1 MVAFSRTRIDMDIG
15 SGYLYWFA
23 KVSLKYTG
31 MVWPLPAGEFKYSG
45 YFKRAEKFG
54 GVLCRF
60 FLLFFDWKF
69 LARLNSDCVSLF
81 FWGGEGQCGTRR

>member
-1 MVAFSRTRIDMDIG
+1 MVAFYRTRIDMDIG

-23 KVSLKYTG
+23 KVSLKYTR

-54 GVLCRF
+54 GLGVQLFYF
-60 FLLFFDWKF
+60 F
-69 LARLNSDCVSLF
+69 
-81 FWGGEGQCGTRR
+81 